1 MAHCTNCQS
10 TLSCG
15 CQQRIASD
23 GKQVCANCLAAYEK
37 RIEINNANSKR
48 P

>member
-1 MAHCTNCQS
+1 MKCNNCQT

-23 GKQVCANCLAAYEK
+23 GASVCSNCLTNYETN
-37 RIEINNANSKR
+37 IANIKNLKK
-48 P
+48 